1 MSTTSLD
8 LLHLRRSARTAL
20 ELGVVAL
27 APPELLD
34 ELAATTGLL
43 EAVSELPADSPPVL
57 ALVPRLAKRT
67 EAVLERWNEWY
78 GRHLARIKG

>member
-1 MSTTSLD
+1 MSSTLD

-27 APPELLD
+27 APPDLLD

-43 EAVSELPADSPPVL
+43 EAVSELPADSPPVI
-57 ALVPRLAKRT
+57 ALVPRLTTRATAALKR
-67 EAVLERWNEWY
+67 WDEWY